1 MNLTENTTQVA
12 VLRVLS
18 DDVNEALREDKT
30 ELITTMAEDGIEKVA
45 ARLPDGTKVA
55 TLTYVGGEGA
65 PRAQVDDND
74 ALVAWMEANRP
85 DEVEVVKTVR
95 PQTLKAII
103 DAANTH
109 GAAMDPKTG
118 ERIPGIGF
126 GTGTPYIQVKFVKGR
141 QPGEGGRDLIREAW
155 RSGLLQAPDPRTLPA
170 GGDGD
175 A

>member
-1 MNLTENTTQVA
+1 MSFSEDAIAVA
-12 VLRVLS
+12 MLRAVA
-18 DDVNEALREDKT
+18 DAVDAALKERKGALLKAMAKED
-30 ELITTMAEDGIEKVA
+30 ITGLV
-45 ARLPDGTKVA
+45 ARLPGGTTVA
-55 TLTYVGGEGA
+55 KLPYVGGDE
-65 PRAQVDDND
+65 RAQVDDND

-109 GAAMDPKTG
+109 GEAVDPKTG

-141 QPGEGGRDLIREAW
+141 QPGEGGRELIREAW

>member
-1 MNLTENTTQVA
+1 MSLAEDAIRVA
-12 VLRVLS
+12 VMRTLA
-18 DDVNEALREDKT
+18 DDVDRALKEDRAALL
-30 ELITTMAEDGIEKVA
+30 ETMAEEGITGLK

-55 TLTYVGGEGA
+55 NLPYVGGE
-65 PRAQVDDND
+65 PRAQVDDNA
-74 ALVAWMEANRP
+74 ALVAWMERNRP

-95 PQTLKAII
+95 PQTLKAIL

-109 GAAMDPKTG
+109 GAAVDPKTG

-126 GTGTPYIQVKFVKGR
+126 GISTPYIQVKFVKGNG
-141 QPGEGGRDLIREAW
+141 PGEGGRDLIREAW
-155 RSGLLQAPDPRTLPA
+155 RSGSLQAPDPRTLPA